1 MSNED
6 ISWVVKVYWG
16 KANREELYEG
26 ADWKNKW
33 DNIADGRLAFES
45 AIGTDS
51 FYKVELI
58 EIDCGEENIE
68 DEWEGEEE
76 SEEEEEEKEEE
87 ELPALQFPPHG
98 TIEYDDKGIKVMWDE
113 NEGWVEQEYCCVKC
127 GYSKCNCVC
136 IYCEKEDENT
146 CDCCVKG
153 WTEPNEFGLCQCCCY
168 NCYNLL
174 SDCRYKCRVI
184 NPLTGF
190 AIEGEINKE

>member
-58 EIDCGEENIE
+58 EIDCGEESVE
-68 DEWEGEEE
+68 DEWEEENGCFDCGRPLVSCRQYFNGENEVC
-76 SEEEEEEKEEE
+76 SDCEEEEE
-87 ELPALQFPPHG
+87 
-98 TIEYDDKGIKVMWDE
+98 
-113 NEGWVEQEYCCVKC
+113 
-127 GYSKCNCVC
+127 
-136 IYCEKEDENT
+136 
-146 CDCCVKG
+146 
-153 WTEPNEFGLCQCCCY
+153 
-168 NCYNLL
+168 
-174 SDCRYKCRVI
+174 SDS
-184 NPLTGF
+184 
-190 AIEGEINKE
+190 E